1 MSQARFQKQ
10 QRERTR
16 KERAAMKTARKEERR
31 EEKASAEPGEAV
43 DETSILAELAA
54 LHAKYDAGEIEFD
67 DFLTAREEITQ
78 RLVDIS

>member
-1 MSQARFQKQ
+1 VSQARFQKQ

-43 DETSILAELAA
+43 DEQSILAELAA